1 MLTVSQTA
9 EFLQTVDHVL
19 ILTHVRP
26 DGDTVGCAA
35 ALCAGLRA
43 LGKTAYLL
51 PNPELTRN
59 TAPYFR
65 PYEVPEGFVP
75 DTVISTD
82 IATVGL
88 FPENAKPYAGR
99 VDLAIDHHPSF
110 EHFGRTNIVR
120 PEAAAFGEL
129 I

>member
-59 TAPYFR
+59 TAPSFPR
-65 PYEVPEGFVP
+65 PYEASGGLRPGDRDLHRHRHRRPVPGKRQ
-75 DTVISTD
+75 
-82 IATVGL
+82 AL
-88 FPENAKPYAGR
+88 RRAGGSG
-99 VDLAIDHHPSF
+99 H
-110 EHFGRTNIVR
+110 
-120 PEAAAFGEL
+120 
-129 I
+129 

>member
-9 EFLQTVDHVL
+9 ELLQTVDHVL

-51 PNPELTRN
+51 PNPELTR
-59 TAPYFR
+59 THR
-65 PYEVPEGFVP
+65 P
-75 DTVISTD
+75 
-82 IATVGL
+82 L
-88 FPENAKPYAGR
+88 FPALRGPGGLR
-99 VDLAIDHHPSF
+99 PGDRDLHRHRHRRPVPGKRQALR
-110 EHFGRTNIVR
+110 RT
-120 PEAAAFGEL
+120 GGSGH
-129 I
+129 